1 MRSLALIS
9 IAAVMVFSAGVALA
23 DESRDHVCFRALDAN
38 RDGEVTLQEFEKHF
52 ENDRE
57 SFDKADRNKDGRLTH
72 DEYHDM
78 LGHGA
83 S

>member
-1 MRSLALIS
+1 MRILALIL
-9 IAAVMVFSAGVALA
+9 IAAVAVFSAGVAVA
-23 DESRDHVCFRALDAN
+23 DESRDHICFRALDAN
-38 RDGEVTLQEFEKHF
+38 RDGEVTPQEFEKHY
-52 ENDRE
+52 ENAQE
-57 SFDKADRNKDGRLTH
+57 TFDKADKNKDGRLTH